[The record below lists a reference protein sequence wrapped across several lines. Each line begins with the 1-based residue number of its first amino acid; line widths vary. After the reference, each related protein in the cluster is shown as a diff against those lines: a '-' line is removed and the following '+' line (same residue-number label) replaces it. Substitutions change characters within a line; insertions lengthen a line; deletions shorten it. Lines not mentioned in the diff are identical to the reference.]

1 MYVHATT
8 FTIITKSQ
16 EDLPFE
22 KKEQL
27 ITEVKKAKNQQKIG
41 ELLDVIEI
49 VLGFLDSAGGECNE
63 TFHSYVTKTLSMQKN
78 LPKVCSH
85 IKCV

>member
-1 MYVHATT
+1 M
-8 FTIITKSQ
+8 
-16 EDLPFE
+16 PFE

-49 VLGFLDSAGGECNE
+49 VLGFLDSAGGERNE

-78 LPKVCSH
+78 LPKVCSQSLY
-85 IKCV
+85 KVCVAGWVVSYQLYAT